1 MIELGLNKSI
11 TYTTRPK
18 RESEVDGDVYHFIS
32 NEKFNEMIENDE
44 FYEYDVFLNDW
55 YYGSTKEDWENCNL
69 FIKTV
74 KGVNSIREEDRK
86 GCFVVYLDIDEGI
99 RYERLMERNDNNDS
113 SERRIQ
119 SDKRDFN
126 YFDNFD
132 LRIRDEKFS
141 PKMVYDL
148 MS

>member
-1 MIELGLNKSI
+1 MIK
-11 TYTTRPK
+11 
-18 RESEVDGDVYHFIS
+18 
-32 NEKFNEMIENDE
+32 NDE

-74 KGVNSIREEDRK
+74 RGVNLIKEEDRK
-86 GCFVVYLDIDEGI
+86 DCFIVYLDIDEGI
-99 RYERLMERNDNNDS
+99 RYERLMERNDSNDS
-113 SERRIQ
+113 SSRRIK
-119 SDKRDFN
+119 SDKEDFRG
-126 YFDNFD
+126 FDNFD
-132 LRIRDEKFS
+132 LKIRDEKFS

>member
-18 RESEVDGDVYHFIS
+18 REGEVDGDVYHFIS
-32 NEKFNEMIENDE
+32 NEKFNEMIENNE

>member
-18 RESEVDGDVYHFIS
+18 REGEVDGDVYHFIS

-55 YYGSTKEDWENCNL
+55 YYGSTKEDWGNCNL

-74 KGVNSIREEDRK
+74 SGVNSIREEDRK
-86 GCFVVYLDIDEGI
+86 DCFVVYLDIDEGI

-119 SDKRDFN
+119 SDKKDFN
-126 YFDNFD
+126 SFDNFD